1 MAIDVHSTPRIG
13 DVHSTPRIGYEPA
26 RRRATRSSGGDDLDW
41 LGLGRTLWR
50 RKLFLLG
57 FMVIVLGLTAA
68 YVSRLPP
75 AFEAEA
81 LVMLN
86 DRQAQVAPDIP
97 EVLAGLPPNEDGLQ
111 GQLLLIK
118 SRSMAERMV
127 DQLNLHMLPEF
138 NPALRPKS
146 ADFVAWFDPV
156 RLIPAA
162 ILDRLPRAWA
172 DTLMTT
178 SSSAEMTD
186 QQRAAL
192 LRAEIVERVMNN
204 ILAEPANRST
214 VIGLKFISTEPE
226 LAALG
231 ANTLARLYLAEQLE
245 TKQTASR
252 RAREFLEHEIERLR
266 ASVASAEQAIQD
278 YRRQSGLGGALPDEQ
293 QLSGLTTQL
302 VLSRS
307 ERAQAE
313 ARLRQVERL
322 VNSDTDLVAAA
333 QLLDSPVLN
342 ELRARE
348 LDLNRQRAELSNEF
362 GERHPR
368 MVNLRAEQATLEQ
381 RKQAEIRQIAQRLR
395 DEVQVLRS
403 REATLESNID
413 GLKSQLAEYHESEI
427 GLGALQRDAD
437 ADRELLETY
446 INRAKEIASQ
456 QKAQEPDARIISR
469 ATLPDEPTYPR
480 RELIFGVALVGA
492 LLAGSLAVFGLEQL
506 DNTFRSSEQ
515 IEDLIGLPALGL
527 VPAITGLDKRYGAP
541 QDYVLDNPNSPFGEA
556 VRSLRTAMLLTS
568 MGAPPKTVLLTSS
581 IPGEGKTSM
590 AMCLARVHARSGRRT
605 LIIDCDVRRPRLHE
619 LTGVANQAGLSDVL
633 LQDRELNEVV
643 LTDERSGAHFV
654 TAGAPVPDP
663 AALLASDRM
672 RRLLKDVASRY
683 DLVIVDSP
691 PVLSVSDA
699 RVLSQMADKTVFL
712 VHWGSTR
719 RHDVMMGVKQLV
731 EAGADMAGLVLSRVN
746 VRKHARYSYRDSG
759 YYYDDKYTKYYSNG

>member
-1 MAIDVHSTPRIG
+1 MAI

-26 RRRATRSSGGDDLDW
+26 RRRVTRNAGGDDLDW

-57 FMVIVLGLTAA
+57 FVVIVLGLTAA
-68 YVSRLPP
+68 YVSRMPP
-75 AFEAEA
+75 AYEAEA

-97 EVLAGLPPNEDGLQ
+97 EVLAGLPPNEEGLQ

-138 NPALRPKS
+138 NPALRPKT
-146 ADFVAWFDPV
+146 ADFVDWFDPV

-162 ILDRLPRAWA
+162 VLDRLPKAWA

-192 LRAEIVERVMNN
+192 LRTEIVDRVMKN
-204 ILAEPANRST
+204 IVAEPANRST
-214 VIGLKFISTEPE
+214 VIGLKFISTEPQ

-252 RAREFLEHEIERLR
+252 RAREFLENEIERLR
-266 ASVASAEQAIQD
+266 GSVASAEQAIQD

-307 ERAQAE
+307 ERAQSE

-322 VNSDTDLVAAA
+322 LNSETDLVAAA

-348 LDLNRQRAELSNEF
+348 LELNRQRAELSNEF

-403 REATLESNID
+403 REATLEANID
-413 GLKSQLAEYHESEI
+413 GLKSQIAQYNESEI
-427 GLGALQRDAD
+427 GLEALQREAD

-456 QKAQEPDARIISR
+456 QKAQEPDARVISR

-480 RELIFGVALVGA
+480 RELIFGVALLGA

-515 IEDLIGLPALGL
+515 IEDLIGLPTLGL
-527 VPAITGLDKRYGAP
+527 VPAITNLDKRYGAP

-568 MGAPPKTVLLTSS
+568 LGAPPKTVLLTSS
-581 IPGEGKTSM
+581 IPSEGKTSM

-633 LQDRELNEVV
+633 LQHRELNEVV
-643 LTDERSGAHFV
+643 LSDERSGAYFV
-654 TAGAPVPDP
+654 TAGGPVPDP

-699 RVLSQMADKTVFL
+699 RVLSQMMDKTVFL
-712 VHWGSTR
+712 VHWGNTR

-731 EAGADMAGLVLSRVN
+731 EAGADMAGVVLSRVN
-746 VRKHARYSYRDSG
+746 VRKHARYGYRDSG
-759 YYYDDKYTKYYSNG
+759 YYYDDKYTKYYNNG

>member
-13 DVHSTPRIGYEPA
+13 YEPT
-26 RRRATRSSGGDDLDW
+26 RRRVSRDGGGDDLDW
-41 LGLGRTLWR
+41 LRLGRTLWR

-57 FMVIVLGLTAA
+57 FVLIVLGLTAA

-86 DRQAQVAPDIP
+86 DRQAQVSPDIP
-97 EVLAGLPPNEDGLQ
+97 EVLAGIPANEQGLQ
-111 GQLLLIK
+111 GQLLLIQ

-127 DQLNLHMLPEF
+127 DQLNLHLLPEF
-138 NPALRPKS
+138 NPALRVGSSELS
-146 ADFVAWFDPV
+146 AWLDPA

-178 SSSAEMTD
+178 TSGAEMTD

-192 LRAEIVERVMNN
+192 LRSEIVENV
-204 ILAEPANRST
+204 LGSVVAEPASGST
-214 VIGLKFISTEPE
+214 VIGLRFISTDPQ

-231 ANTLARLYLAEQLE
+231 ANALARLYLAEQLE

-252 RAREFLEHEIERLR
+252 RAREFLEVEIERLR
-266 ASVASAEQAIQD
+266 ASVASAEQAIDD
-278 YRRQSGLGGALPDEQ
+278 YRRQSGLGGVTPDEQ

-307 ERAQAE
+307 ERAAAE
-313 ARLRQVERL
+313 ARLRQVQRL
-322 VNSDTDLVAAA
+322 VNSGTDLDAAA
-333 QLLDSPVLN
+333 QMLDSPVLN

-348 LDLNRQRAELSNEF
+348 IELNRQRAELSMEY

-368 MVNLRAEQATLEQ
+368 MVNLRSEQASLEE
-381 RKQAEIRQIAQRLR
+381 RKMVEIRQIAQRLN

-403 REATLESNID
+403 REATLATNID
-413 GLKSQLAEYHESEI
+413 GLKSQMAEYQEAEI
-427 GLGALQRDAD
+427 GLEALQRDAN
-437 ADRELLETY
+437 ADRGLLETY

-469 ATLPDEPTYPR
+469 AVMPDEAKYPR
-480 RELIFGVALVGA
+480 RELIFGVALLGA
-492 LLAGSLAVFGLEQL
+492 LLVGSLAVFGLEQL

-515 IEDLIGLPALGL
+515 IEDLIGLPTLGL
-527 VPAITGLDKRYGAP
+527 VPAITGVSKRYGSP

-556 VRSLRTAMLLTS
+556 VRSLRTAALLTS
-568 MGAPPKTVLLTSS
+568 MGAPPKTLLLTSS

-619 LTGVANQAGLSDVL
+619 LTGVDNEAGLSDVL
-633 LQDRELNEVV
+633 LQQRELNEVV
-643 LTDERSGAHFV
+643 LADERSGAYFV
-654 TAGAPVPDP
+654 TAGGPVPDP
-663 AALLASDRM
+663 AALLASERM
-672 RRLLKDVASRY
+672 RRLLKDVATRY
-683 DLVIVDSP
+683 DLVILDSP

-699 RVLSQMADKTVFL
+699 RVLSQMTDKTVFL

-731 EAGADMAGLVLSRVN
+731 EAGAEMAGLVLSRVD
-746 VRKHARYSYRDSG
+746 VRKHARYNYRDSG
-759 YYYDDKYTKYYSNG
+759 YYYDDKYTKYYNAG

>member
-13 DVHSTPRIGYEPA
+13 YEPI
-26 RRRATRSSGGDDLDW
+26 RRPMSRASGDDLDW

-68 YVSRLPP
+68 YVSRMPP

-86 DRQAQVAPDIP
+86 DRQARVAPDIP

-118 SRSMAERMV
+118 SRNMAERMI
-127 DQLNLHMLPEF
+127 DQLNLHLLPEF
-138 NPALRPKS
+138 NPALRPKTV
-146 ADFVAWFDPV
+146 DFVDWFDPT

-162 ILDRLPRAWA
+162 ILDRLPKAWA
-172 DTLMTT
+172 DTLMTAST
-178 SSSAEMTD
+178 ADTTD

-192 LRAEIVERVMNN
+192 LRAEIVERVMEN
-204 ILAEPANRST
+204 IVAEPANRST
-214 VIGLKFISTEPE
+214 VIGVKFISTEPQI
-226 LAALG
+226 AALG

-245 TKQTASR
+245 AKQTATS
-252 RAREFLEHEIERLR
+252 RAREFLEQEIERLR

-278 YRRQSGLGGALPDEQ
+278 YRRRSGLGGALPDEQ
-293 QLSGLTTQL
+293 QLSGLTAQL

-322 VNSDTDLVAAA
+322 VNANPDLDQAA
-333 QLLDSPVLN
+333 QLLDSPVLH

-348 LDLNRQRAELSNEF
+348 LELNRQRAELSNEF

-368 MVNLRAEQATLEQ
+368 MVNLRAEQDTLDQ
-381 RKQAEIRQIAQRLR
+381 RKQSEIRQIAQRLR

-403 REATLESNID
+403 REATLEADID
-413 GLKSQLAEYHESEI
+413 RLKGQLAEHNEAEI
-427 GLGALQRDAD
+427 GLQALQRDAS

-456 QKAQEPDARIISR
+456 QNAQEPDARIISR
-469 ATLPDEPTYPR
+469 ATMPDGATYPR
-480 RELIFGVALVGA
+480 RHLIFGVALFGA

-515 IEDLIGLPALGL
+515 IEDLIGLPTLGL
-527 VPAITGLDKRYGAP
+527 VPAITAAKRYGSPEA
-541 QDYVLDNPNSPFGEA
+541 YVLDNPNSPFGEA

-568 MGAPPKTVLLTSS
+568 MEAPPRTILLTSS

-590 AMCLARVHARSGRRT
+590 AMCLARIHARSGRRT
-605 LIIDCDVRRPRLHE
+605 LIIDCDVRRPRVHE
-619 LTGVANQAGLSDVL
+619 LTGVTNQAGLTDIL
-633 LQDRELNEVV
+633 MQHRELNEVV
-643 LTDERSGAHFV
+643 ITDEHSGAHFV
-654 TAGAPVPDP
+654 TAGGPVPDP

-672 RRLLKDVASRY
+672 RRLLKDSASRY
-683 DLVIVDSP
+683 DLVILDSP

-699 RVLSQMADKTVFL
+699 RVLSQMTDKTVFL
-712 VHWGSTR
+712 VQWGSTR
-719 RHDVMMGVKQLV
+719 RPDVMMGVKQLT

-746 VRKHARYSYRDSG
+746 VRKHARYGYRDSG
-759 YYYDDKYTKYYSNG
+759 YYYDDRYTKYYNNG

>member
-1 MAIDVHSTPRIG
+1 MAI

-26 RRRATRSSGGDDLDW
+26 RRRVTRDAGGDDLDW

-57 FMVIVLGLTAA
+57 FVVIVLGLTAA
-68 YVSRLPP
+68 YVSRMPP
-75 AFEAEA
+75 AYEAEA

-97 EVLAGLPPNEDGLQ
+97 EVLAGLPPNEEGLQ

-146 ADFVAWFDPV
+146 ADFVDWFDPV

-162 ILDRLPRAWA
+162 VLDRLPKAWA

-192 LRAEIVERVMNN
+192 LRTEIVDRVMKN
-204 ILAEPANRST
+204 IFAEPANRST
-214 VIGLKFISTEPE
+214 VIALKFISTEPQ

-252 RAREFLEHEIERLR
+252 RAREFLENEIERLR
-266 ASVASAEQAIQD
+266 GSVASAEQAIQD

-322 VNSDTDLVAAA
+322 LNSETDLVAAA

-348 LDLNRQRAELSNEF
+348 LELNRQRAELSNEF

-403 REATLESNID
+403 REATLEANID
-413 GLKSQLAEYHESEI
+413 GLKSQIAQYNESEI
-427 GLGALQRDAD
+427 GLEALQREAN

-456 QKAQEPDARIISR
+456 QKAQEPDARVISR

-480 RELIFGVALVGA
+480 RELIFGVALLGA

-515 IEDLIGLPALGL
+515 IEDLIGLPTLGL
-527 VPAITGLDKRYGAP
+527 VPAITSLDKRYGAP

-568 MGAPPKTVLLTSS
+568 LGAPPKTVLLTSS
-581 IPGEGKTSM
+581 IPSEGKTSM

-619 LTGVANQAGLSDVL
+619 LTGVDNQAGLSDVL
-633 LQDRELNEVV
+633 LQHRELNEVV
-643 LTDERSGAHFV
+643 LSDERSGAYFV
-654 TAGAPVPDP
+654 TAGGPVPDP

-699 RVLSQMADKTVFL
+699 RVLSQMMDKTVFL
-712 VHWGSTR
+712 VHWGNTR

-731 EAGADMAGLVLSRVN
+731 EAGADMAGVVLSRVN
-746 VRKHARYSYRDSG
+746 VRKHARYGYRDSG
-759 YYYDDKYTKYYSNG
+759 YYYDDKYTKYYNNG

>member
-13 DVHSTPRIGYEPA
+13 YEPI
-26 RRRATRSSGGDDLDW
+26 RRPVSRASGDDLDW

-68 YVSRLPP
+68 YVSRMPP

-86 DRQAQVAPDIP
+86 DRQARVAPDIP

-118 SRSMAERMV
+118 SRNMAERMI
-127 DQLNLHMLPEF
+127 DQLNLHLLPEF
-138 NPALRPKS
+138 NPALRPKTV
-146 ADFVAWFDPV
+146 DFVDWFDPT

-162 ILDRLPRAWA
+162 ILDRLPKAWA
-172 DTLMTT
+172 DTLMTAST
-178 SSSAEMTD
+178 ADTTD

-192 LRAEIVERVMNN
+192 LRAEIVERVMEN
-204 ILAEPANRST
+204 IVAEPANRST
-214 VIGLKFISTEPE
+214 VIGVKFISTEPQI
-226 LAALG
+226 AALG

-245 TKQTASR
+245 AKQTATR
-252 RAREFLEHEIERLR
+252 RAREFLEQEIERLR

-278 YRRQSGLGGALPDEQ
+278 YRRRSGLGGALPDEQ
-293 QLSGLTTQL
+293 QLSGLTAQL

-322 VNSDTDLVAAA
+322 VNANPDLDQAA
-333 QLLDSPVLN
+333 QLLDSPVLH

-348 LDLNRQRAELSNEF
+348 LELNRQRAELSNEF

-368 MVNLRAEQATLEQ
+368 MVNLRAEQDTLDQ
-381 RKQAEIRQIAQRLR
+381 RKQSEIRQIAQRLR

-403 REATLESNID
+403 REATLEADID
-413 GLKSQLAEYHESEI
+413 RLKGQLAEHNEAEI
-427 GLGALQRDAD
+427 GLQALQRDAS

-456 QKAQEPDARIISR
+456 QNAQEPDARIISR
-469 ATLPDEPTYPR
+469 ATMPDGATYPR
-480 RELIFGVALVGA
+480 RHLIFGVALFGA

-515 IEDLIGLPALGL
+515 IEDLIGLPTLGL
-527 VPAITGLDKRYGAP
+527 VPAITAAKRYGSPEA
-541 QDYVLDNPNSPFGEA
+541 YVLDNPNSPFGEA

-568 MGAPPKTVLLTSS
+568 MEAPPRTILLTSS

-590 AMCLARVHARSGRRT
+590 AMCLARIHARSGRRT
-605 LIIDCDVRRPRLHE
+605 LIIDCDVRRPRVHE
-619 LTGVANQAGLSDVL
+619 LTGVTNQAGLTDIL
-633 LQDRELNEVV
+633 MQHRELNEVV
-643 LTDERSGAHFV
+643 ITDEHSGAHFV
-654 TAGAPVPDP
+654 TAGGPVPDP

-672 RRLLKDVASRY
+672 RRLLKDSASRY
-683 DLVIVDSP
+683 DLVILDSP

-699 RVLSQMADKTVFL
+699 RVLSQMTDKTVFL
-712 VHWGSTR
+712 VQWGSTR
-719 RHDVMMGVKQLV
+719 RPDVMMGVKQLT

-746 VRKHARYSYRDSG
+746 VRKHARYGYRDSG
-759 YYYDDKYTKYYSNG
+759 YYYDDRYTKYYNNG

>member
-1 MAIDVHSTPRIG
+1 M
-13 DVHSTPRIGYEPA
+13 
-26 RRRATRSSGGDDLDW
+26 
-41 LGLGRTLWR
+41 
-50 RKLFLLG
+50 
-57 FMVIVLGLTAA
+57 
-68 YVSRLPP
+68 
-75 AFEAEA
+75 
-81 LVMLN
+81 
-86 DRQAQVAPDIP
+86 
-97 EVLAGLPPNEDGLQ
+97 Q

-278 YRRQSGLGGALPDEQ
+278 YRRQSGLGGAPPDEQ

-368 MVNLRAEQATLEQ
+368 MVNLRAEQATLEE
-381 RKQAEIRQIAQRLR
+381 RKQAEIRQIAQRLS

-413 GLKSQLAEYHESEI
+413 GLKGQLAEYHESEI

-437 ADRELLETY
+437 ADRDLLETY

-746 VRKHARYSYRDSG
+746 VRKHARYSYRNSG
-759 YYYDDKYTKYYSNG
+759 YYYDDKYTKYYSAG

>member
-1 MAIDVHSTPRIG
+1 MAI

-57 FMVIVLGLTAA
+57 FVVIVLGLTAA

-86 DRQAQVAPDIP
+86 DRQAQVSPDIP
-97 EVLAGLPPNEDGLQ
+97 EVLAGLPPNEEGLQ

-118 SRSMAERMV
+118 SRSMAERMT

-138 NPALRPKS
+138 NPTLRPKS
-146 ADFVAWFDPV
+146 ANFVSWFDPV

-192 LRAEIVERVMNN
+192 LRAEIVERVMSN
-204 ILAEPANRST
+204 IVAEPANRST

-266 ASVASAEQAIQD
+266 TSVASAEQAIQD

-322 VNSDTDLVAAA
+322 VNSETDLVAAA

-348 LDLNRQRAELSNEF
+348 LDLNRQRAELSSEF

-403 REATLESNID
+403 REATLEANID
-413 GLKSQLAEYHESEI
+413 SLKSQLAEYHESEI
-427 GLGALQRDAD
+427 GLDALQRDAD

-456 QKAQEPDARIISR
+456 QKAQEPDARVISR

-605 LIIDCDVRRPRLHE
+605 LIVDCDVRRPRLHE

-643 LTDERSGAHFV
+643 HTDERSGAHFV
-654 TAGAPVPDP
+654 TAGGPVPDP

-699 RVLSQMADKTVFL
+699 RVLSQMVDKTVFL

-746 VRKHARYSYRDSG
+746 VRKHARYSYSDSG
-759 YYYDDKYTKYYSNG
+759 YYYDDKYTKYYNNG